1 MKNKFKYCQ
10 REIENNSRCKIQ
22 CDHCTEYYKPLEE
35 KRGGPGRGQGRKSP
49 FKEKTDSF
57 KVTYP
62 ESKRAEL
69 KAHIK
74 VKLDQWAKEGV

>member
-1 MKNKFKYCQ
+1 MDKDKTVKG
-10 REIENNSRCKIQ
+10 
-22 CDHCTEYYKPLEE
+22 T
-35 KRGGPGRGQGRKSP
+35 RGGPGRGQGRKSP

-62 ESKRAEL
+62 ESKRNEL